1 MLVGTCETWRKT
13 GSIQS
18 SGISSDSARRR
29 SSGSWASDRQGV
41 CGFLPGEQDEWPT
54 ERDSGNQ
61 AGKEWAKVIK
71 NEKQYRITKAQVRR
85 FQDAVAELAGQDRP
99 SNISARLWEAQRQAA
114 LSQMEELREQVAAY
128 ERLNAGQSKEVLLE
142 GVEDLPKALIR
153 ARIAAGMTQE
163 GLARRLGVKPQQVQR
178 YEATEY
184 ESASFARI
192 LKVVQALGLSM
203 PRAVRL
209 VRNG

>member
-1 MLVGTCETWRKT
+1 
-13 GSIQS
+13 
-18 SGISSDSARRR
+18 
-29 SSGSWASDRQGV
+29 
-41 CGFLPGEQDEWPT
+41 
-54 ERDSGNQ
+54 
-61 AGKEWAKVIK
+61 VIK

-85 FQDAVAELAGQDRP
+85 FQDALAELAGQQRP
-99 SNISARLWEAQRQAA
+99 SNIAPRLWEAQREAA
-114 LSQMEELREQVAAY
+114 QSQMEDLREQVEVY
-128 ERLNAGQSKEVLLE
+128 ERLHVGQSKTVVLE

-192 LKVVQALGLSM
+192 LKVVQALGLRM
-203 PRAVRL
+203 PKAARL

>member
-1 MLVGTCETWRKT
+1 M
-13 GSIQS
+13 
-18 SGISSDSARRR
+18 
-29 SSGSWASDRQGV
+29 
-41 CGFLPGEQDEWPT
+41 
-54 ERDSGNQ
+54 
-61 AGKEWAKVIK
+61 IK

-85 FQDAVAELAGQDRP
+85 FQDAVTEVAGQVRP
-99 SNISARLWEAQRQAA
+99 SNISPRLWEAQREAA
-114 LSQMEELREQVAAY
+114 RSQMEELGEQVEAY
-128 ERLNAGQSKEVLLE
+128 ERLNAGRSKGVVLE

-163 GLARRLGVKPQQVQR
+163 SLARRLGVKPQQVQR

-184 ESASFARI
+184 GSASFTRI

-209 VRNG
+209 VRNP

>member
-1 MLVGTCETWRKT
+1 M
-13 GSIQS
+13 
-18 SGISSDSARRR
+18 
-29 SSGSWASDRQGV
+29 
-41 CGFLPGEQDEWPT
+41 
-54 ERDSGNQ
+54 
-61 AGKEWAKVIK
+61 IK

-85 FQDAVAELAGQDRP
+85 FQDALAELAGQQRP
-99 SNISARLWEAQRQAA
+99 SNIAPRLWEAQREAA
-114 LSQMEELREQVAAY
+114 QSQMEDLREQVEVY
-128 ERLNAGQSKEVLLE
+128 ERLHVGQSKTVVLE

-192 LKVVQALGLSM
+192 LKVVQALGLRM
-203 PRAVRL
+203 PKAVRL